1 MNLVAVNLVACTLL
15 LPLLM
20 VDTLMPE
27 LMSRES
33 HVTALCRTTRSLWFV
48 FSSASMFSQLLI
60 AIDQHL
66 AVVQSLHYH
75 TRINERR
82 CVAMSVSAWV
92 VSIGLGALV
101 ATAPSCSASNVWF
114 NSCQNVSEESGT
126 SGGEVQLVIASII
139 GFVIPLLGIVCIYSR
154 IFCEARLNSE
164 RTRLGS
170 IFDLLS
176 HASATNRRHKHPQG
190 LRCILPSER
199 QNTSQKSL
207 KISFS

>member
-1 MNLVAVNLVACTLL
+1 MQLIYFFRFLMNLVAVNLVACTLL

-27 LMSRES
+27 LIGARES

-60 AIDQHL
+60 AVDQHL

-114 NSCQNVSEESGT
+114 NSCSQNVSMDSGT
-126 SGGEVQLVIASII
+126 ASGGEVQLVIASVI

-164 RTRLGS
+164 RTR
-170 IFDLLS
+170 
-176 HASATNRRHKHPQG
+176 
-190 LRCILPSER
+190 
-199 QNTSQKSL
+199 
-207 KISFS
+207 